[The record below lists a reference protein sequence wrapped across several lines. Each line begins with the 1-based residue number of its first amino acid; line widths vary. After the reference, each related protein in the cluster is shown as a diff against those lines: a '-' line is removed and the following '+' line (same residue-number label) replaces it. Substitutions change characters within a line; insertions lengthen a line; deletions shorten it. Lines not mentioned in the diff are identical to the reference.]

1 MGGISRI
8 NGQTIDTDGF
18 YGYQPIFL
26 KIAGTNVGTADT
38 GGGNPS
44 GTSSALV
51 LGNYSKSIRAIQKI
65 ATIVYLGTKAD
76 NQFVI
81 AVDGPTAQTYNTAN
95 SDTSLTAAI
104 KKVIDT
110 DVFAGVSTAT
120 VTDISAL
127 TTGQI

>member
-8 NGQTIDTDGF
+8 NGGVIDTTGF

-38 GGGNPS
+38 GNDQTGV
-44 GTSSALV
+44 AIV
-51 LGNYSKSIRAIQKI
+51 LGNYSKSIRALLKI
-65 ATIVYLGTKAD
+65 ASVVYLGKAAT
-76 NQFVI
+76 NQFVVAI
-81 AVDGPTAQTYNTAN
+81 DGPTAQTYNTAN

-110 DVFAGVSTAT
+110 DVFAGVGTAT

>member
-8 NGQTIDTDGF
+8 NGRTTDTTGF

-26 KIAGTNVGTADT
+26 KIAGTNVGTADS

-44 GTSSALV
+44 GTSTALT
-51 LGNYSKSIRAIQKI
+51 LGNYTKSIRAVQKI
-65 ATIVYLGTKAD
+65 ATIVYMGLKGD
-76 NQFVI
+76 NQYVI

-95 SDTSLTAAI
+95 TDTSLTAAI

-110 DVFAGVSTAT
+110 DVFAGVGTVT
-120 VTDISAL
+120 VTDISTLESGA
-127 TTGQI
+127 I